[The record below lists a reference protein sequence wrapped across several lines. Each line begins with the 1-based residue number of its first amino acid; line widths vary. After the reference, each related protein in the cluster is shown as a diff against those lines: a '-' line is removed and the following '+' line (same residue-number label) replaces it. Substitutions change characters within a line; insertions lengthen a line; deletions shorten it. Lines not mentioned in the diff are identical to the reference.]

1 MGSEMDKA
9 KGHAKEAVGD
19 LTDNDELE
27 REGKRDKTGGKVK
40 EFAEDAKDKVED
52 AVDSVKDKLSRH

>member
-1 MGSEMDKA
+1 VGSDFDKA
-9 KGHAKEAVGD
+9 KGQAKETVGD

-27 REGKRDKTGGKVK
+27 REGQRDKTGGKVK